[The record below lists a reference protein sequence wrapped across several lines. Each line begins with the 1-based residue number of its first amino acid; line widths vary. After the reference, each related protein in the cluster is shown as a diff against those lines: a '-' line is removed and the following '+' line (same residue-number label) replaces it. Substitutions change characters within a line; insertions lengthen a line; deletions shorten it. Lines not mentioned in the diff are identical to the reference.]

1 MSRLPTE
8 GGGTPPDEGE
18 EDGDEE
24 ELEGQWELDPNDPT
38 HPDYDLSESAGY
50 DDWEPAPK
58 PVFLMRGVILGFTL
72 LVLGA
77 LIIPLLL
84 RLL

>member
-1 MSRLPTE
+1 MSRWSSE
-8 GGGTPPDEGE
+8 GGDTPPDEGDE
-18 EDGDEE
+18 SPGEE
-24 ELEGQWELDPNDPT
+24 EFDGQWELDPNDPT

-50 DDWEPAPK
+50 ADWEPAPK
-58 PVFLMRGVILGFTL
+58 PVLLMRGVILGFTL